1 VLLCRLADD
10 FERHSNE
17 SLADPERY
25 IGNPVNAYL
34 LVKRF
39 TSDWEQVV
47 NTQIRSSSAEG
58 LLSVHIAQHT
68 LTHSTRTIRC
78 FAALLAVQDADC
90 TPATINL

>member
-1 VLLCRLADD
+1 LADD

-25 IGNPVNAYL
+25 LGNPVNAYL

-47 NTQIRSSSAEG
+47 NTQIRTNNAEG
-58 LLSVHIAQHT
+58 SM
-68 LTHSTRTIRC
+68 S
-78 FAALLAVQDADC
+78 
-90 TPATINL
+90 